1 MYINQHNGT
10 FKEELNDHVMHTSQ
24 FTMGVDVAD
33 INNDGFPEIVSM
45 DMLPSD
51 PYILKRSEGEDSWE
65 TFFTKIGYG
74 YNYQYTRNNLQLNR
88 RNGTFSEIGLYAGVY
103 ASDWSWSPL
112 FMDFDNDGTK
122 DLFISNGI
130 PKRLNDIDYIN
141 FISNVDLQEKMRST
155 GLDEK
160 DISLI
165 DRFPADQ
172 NSEPLFQKQPGSSV
186 SGYER

>member
-1 MYINQHNGT
+1 M
-10 FKEELNDHVMHTSQ
+10 MHTSQ

-33 INNDGFPEIVSM
+33 INNDAYPEIVSM

-51 PYILKRSEGEDSWE
+51 PYILKRSEGEDNYE
-65 TFFTKIGYG
+65 TFYLKIGYG

-88 RNGTFSEIGLYAGVY
+88 RNGTFSEIGLYAGVS

-112 FMDFDNDGTK
+112 FFDFDNDGTK

-141 FISNVDLQEKMRST
+141 FISNVDIQEKMRST

-160 DISLI
+160 DMNLI
-165 DRFPADQ
+165 DRFPQ
-172 NSEPLFQKQPGSSV
+172 IKIPNRFLKTGRIWCFLI
-186 SGYER
+186 SGIR